1 MRAARPT
8 PRPDFVTE
16 LERSLLT
23 GAPTRDRR
31 RLRVAFAG
39 AAFAV
44 VLAALV
50 VAMSISGLLPFTSGG
65 SPASARQ
72 DCHNVVIHPTE
83 RRPYFVRDRSGELH
97 VRYHSEVV
105 RRVVKRCR

>member
-16 LERSLLT
+16 LERSLRSRT
-23 GAPTRDRR
+23 VKHDRQ

-39 AAFAV
+39 VAFAI

-50 VAMSISGLLPFTSGG
+50 VAMSVSGLLPFTSGG
-65 SPASARQ
+65 SPATARQ
-72 DCHNVVIHPTE
+72 DCHNVVTDTTE
-83 RRPYFVRDRSGELH
+83 RRPYFVRDRKGELQ
-97 VRYHSEVV
+97 VRYNTEVV